1 MPTIREAFVTAVH
14 HHEAGQLPEAEQ
26 LYRLILQ
33 QQADYAPAVHGLG
46 LIAYQAGHIDAAIAH
61 YRQAIALKPNFP
73 EVYNNL
79 GLALVAQGEFA
90 SAIAAY
96 RQAIQLNFNYVE
108 AHTNLGH
115 ALRQQGCLPEALAAY
130 DQAIAVNP
138 NFVSAHWNRALGLLL
153 AGDLRQGF
161 REYEWRWRR
170 EGKQPRP
177 FAQPCWDG
185 SDLQGR
191 KILLYAEQGCGD
203 TIQFV
208 RYATWVAQAKGG
220 QVIVECQ
227 APLVKLIATMPGVQ
241 QAIAQDTPLPDF
253 DVQMP
258 LMSLPTCH
266 GTTLETVPA
275 IVPYLRFPANTTVT
289 LPTTAETQLKVGIV
303 WSGNPENR
311 NNLNRSCQPQDF
323 RALLQVPGVTLYSL
337 QKEAT
342 AEELAQLNEP
352 GRVYDLSNQLDDFAS
367 TAAAIAQ
374 LDLVI
379 TVDTAVAHLAG
390 ALGKPVWVLLCFAPD
405 WRWMLERDDTP
416 WYPTMRLFR
425 QPKFADWASVF
436 EQVVTAL
443 QAENAIELPNISL
456 EQGLH
461 YQQMGQLAT
470 AEKLYRQILQ
480 QEPDRAEVWQLLGAV
495 VNSLGRPTEAI
506 AAYEQAIALKPD
518 FVEAHANLGVIL
530 NEQGQSE
537 AAIAHYQQA
546 LAVRPNAGELHHNLA
561 VALAAQDRLT
571 EAVIHCQQAI
581 ALRPNFATTYNN
593 LGTVWEHLGEHEKSL
608 ACYQQAIAIQPE
620 HVDARFS
627 RAVAWLRAGNLRQG
641 FIEYEW
647 RWRRP
652 DMRPQAFRQPIW
664 DGSDLQGQPIL
675 LHAEQGFGDT
685 IQFARYAELVAQRG
699 GQVIVACQRQLAR
712 LLRSLPAIHQ
722 IAVDGETLPQFAVH
736 APLLSLPRILGTTL
750 ETIPAAVPYLQAP
763 PAAIALTV
771 PPNTRAKVGI
781 VWTGSPT
788 HPYNYKR
795 TCPLPEWEPL
805 LRTPGVAF
813 YSLQKGPQV
822 EDLAQLPD
830 TVQVQDLS
838 EQLPDFAETAAAIA
852 QLDLVITIDT
862 SVAHL
867 AGALGKPVWL
877 LLDTCP
883 DWRWLLNRDDSPW
896 YPTMRLFRQTT
907 TGDWVEVIERVQ
919 AALQTWLDELPKT
932 LITDVG
938 AAIATAI
945 QHHQADRW
953 SDAEQIYRQVLQQNP
968 QQLDALHLLGVMAHQ
983 KKNFADA
990 RAYLTRVLAL
1000 EPNFAEAHTNL
1011 ASTLREQGD
1020 FTNAIAHTQKA
1031 IALNPS
1037 FANNYV
1043 TLGFIYRQ
1051 QGNLAQAI
1059 AAYNQALAIN
1069 PDDIET
1075 HWNRALVWL
1084 LAGDFRQG
1092 FAEYEWRW
1100 QRPHRRPRPFTQP
1113 LWDGSDLRGQRIL
1126 LHAEQGF
1133 GDTIQFIRYASLVAD
1148 RGGKVIVECQEPLL
1162 RLLQTVAGIDQLV
1175 AKDTAL
1181 PEFDVHTPLLSLPRL
1196 METTLATIPA
1206 AVPYLTPP
1214 RSELRL
1220 TAPIGNLKVGL
1231 VWSGSRTNQNNHH
1244 RACPPHEL
1252 QPLLTIP
1259 GISYYCLQKEKS
1271 VAEWAEL
1278 TEGGAEVQDLSP
1290 LLSDFAETAAAI
1302 AQLDLVITVDTAV
1315 AHLAGA
1321 LGKPVWLLL
1330 TFAPDW
1336 RWMLHRPDSPWY
1348 PTMRLFRQSTPDDWA
1363 GVIKRVT
1370 AALEQ
1375 FANRGSSSPQNWGA
1389 RGAEIPATE
1398 RPSPPFQA
1406 PATASATPQPI
1417 GIGWQVGLM
1426 TGWGVYGLNLTLQL
1440 LRSPS
1445 HSPMLLVPASMGSG
1459 MMNPLHQVLLQPAI
1473 AQQQNLQGILASY
1486 PDKQIVLDKP
1496 ILHALGKDFASKLLP
1511 KVSGQRNIGV
1521 VFFEDTHLEPEA
1533 IARAK
1538 SFEAIVAGS
1547 QWNADVLRSYG
1558 CQQVHAVPQGVD
1570 PTIFHPAPR
1579 SNLFG
1584 DRFVIFSGG
1593 KLEHRKGQ
1601 DIIVAAFKRFH
1612 ARHPDALLVTAWH
1625 NFWPQFMVGL
1635 DQAGHVQGL
1644 PKVSPDGRLEII
1656 DWLTANGISADAC
1669 VDVGPIPNHL
1679 AGQIVREA
1687 DVAVFTNR
1695 AEGGTNLVAME
1706 CLACGVPTIL
1716 SANTGHLDLIGEAR
1730 CYPLQSQGSVKPTP
1744 FFRGTDGWGESDV
1757 EEVVEALEQV
1767 YRDRTQARQ
1776 RGWAAVTFM
1785 QDWTWEKQVKR
1796 LLDALSL

>member
-1 MPTIREAFVTAVH
+1 L
-14 HHEAGQLPEAEQ
+14 GQ
-26 LYRLILQ
+26 
-33 QQADYAPAVHGLG
+33 
-46 LIAYQAGHIDAAIAH
+46 
-61 YRQAIALKPNFP
+61 
-73 EVYNNL
+73 
-79 GLALVAQGEFA
+79 
-90 SAIAAY
+90 
-96 RQAIQLNFNYVE
+96 
-108 AHTNLGH
+108 
-115 ALRQQGCLPEALAAY
+115 
-130 DQAIAVNP
+130 
-138 NFVSAHWNRALGLLL
+138 
-153 AGDLRQGF
+153 
-161 REYEWRWRR
+161 
-170 EGKQPRP
+170 
-177 FAQPCWDG
+177 
-185 SDLQGR
+185 
-191 KILLYAEQGCGD
+191 
-203 TIQFV
+203 
-208 RYATWVAQAKGG
+208 
-220 QVIVECQ
+220 
-227 APLVKLIATMPGVQ
+227 
-241 QAIAQDTPLPDF
+241 
-253 DVQMP
+253 
-258 LMSLPTCH
+258 
-266 GTTLETVPA
+266 
-275 IVPYLRFPANTTVT
+275 
-289 LPTTAETQLKVGIV
+289 
-303 WSGNPENR
+303 
-311 NNLNRSCQPQDF
+311 
-323 RALLQVPGVTLYSL
+323 
-337 QKEAT
+337 
-342 AEELAQLNEP
+342 
-352 GRVYDLSNQLDDFAS
+352 
-367 TAAAIAQ
+367 
-374 LDLVI
+374 
-379 TVDTAVAHLAG
+379 
-390 ALGKPVWVLLCFAPD
+390 
-405 WRWMLERDDTP
+405 
-416 WYPTMRLFR
+416 
-425 QPKFADWASVF
+425 
-436 EQVVTAL
+436 
-443 QAENAIELPNISL
+443 
-456 EQGLH
+456 
-461 YQQMGQLAT
+461 
-470 AEKLYRQILQ
+470 
-480 QEPDRAEVWQLLGAV
+480 
-495 VNSLGRPTEAI
+495 
-506 AAYEQAIALKPD
+506 
-518 FVEAHANLGVIL
+518 
-530 NEQGQSE
+530 
-537 AAIAHYQQA
+537 
-546 LAVRPNAGELHHNLA
+546 
-561 VALAAQDRLT
+561 
-571 EAVIHCQQAI
+571 
-581 ALRPNFATTYNN
+581 
-593 LGTVWEHLGEHEKSL
+593 HEKSL
-608 ACYQQAIAIQPE
+608 ACYQQAISIQPE
-620 HVDARFS
+620 HIDARFS

-641 FIEYEW
+641 FVEYEW

-664 DGSDLQGQPIL
+664 DGDDLRGQPIL

-699 GQVIVACQRQLAR
+699 GKVIVACQRQLAR
-712 LLRSLPAIHQ
+712 LLRSLPSIHQ
-722 IAVDGETLPQFAVH
+722 IAVDGEVIPQFVVH

-763 PAAIALTV
+763 PAAIALTA

-830 TVQVQDLS
+830 SVQVQDLS

-883 DWRWLLNRDDSPW
+883 DWRWLLDRDDSPW
-896 YPTMRLFRQTT
+896 YPTMRLFRQAT

-919 AALQTWLDELPKT
+919 VALQTCLDELPKT
-932 LITDVG
+932 LIKDVE

-945 QHHQADRW
+945 QHHQTDRW
-953 SDAEQIYRQVLQQNP
+953 LEAAQIYRQVLQQDP

-983 KKNFADA
+983 KKNFAES
-990 RAYLTRVLAL
+990 RAYLTRVLTL

-1020 FTNAIAHTQKA
+1020 FTAAINHAQIA

-1037 FANNYV
+1037 FANGYAS
-1043 TLGFIYRQ
+1043 LGLIYRQ
-1051 QGNLAQAI
+1051 QGNLEQAI
-1059 AAYNQALAIN
+1059 ASYNQALALN
-1069 PDDIET
+1069 PNDVET

-1100 QRPHRRPRPFTQP
+1100 QRPHRRPRPFSQP
-1113 LWDGSDLRGQRIL
+1113 LWDGGDLHGRRIL

-1133 GDTIQFIRYASLVAD
+1133 GDTIQFIRYVALVAE
-1148 RGGKVIVECQEPLL
+1148 RGGQVIVECQEPLL
-1162 RLLQTVAGIDQLV
+1162 RLLQTMTGIDQLV
-1175 AKDTAL
+1175 ARDSAL
-1181 PEFDVHTPLLSLPRL
+1181 PEFDVHASLMSLPGIVG
-1196 METTLATIPA
+1196 TTLATVPA
-1206 AVPYLTPP
+1206 TVPYLTPP
-1214 RSELRL
+1214 DSDLRL
-1220 TAPIGNLKVGL
+1220 TAAIGTLKVGL

-1252 QPLLTIP
+1252 RPLLAVP

-1271 VAEWAEL
+1271 ATEWAEL

-1336 RWMLHRPDSPWY
+1336 RWMLHRQDSPWY
-1348 PTMRLFRQSTPDDWA
+1348 PTMRLFRQSTPGDWA
-1363 GVIKRVT
+1363 GVIQRVVT
-1370 AALEQ
+1370 TLEQ
-1375 FANRGSSSPQNWGA
+1375 FKVVPASSVTGFGSPKNIALAGIPERGA
-1389 RGAEIPATE
+1389 RGAETAIAPMSQAA
-1398 RPSPPFQA
+1398 SPQSSPVPQTPPTSAA
-1406 PATASATPQPI
+1406 PKPI

-1445 HSPMLLVPASMGSG
+1445 HRPMLLIPPSVTSG

-1486 PDKQIVLDKP
+1486 PDKQIALDKP

-1511 KVSGQRNIGV
+1511 KVSGDRNIGV
-1521 VFFEDTHLEPEA
+1521 VFFEDTHLALEA

-1558 CQQVHAVPQGVD
+1558 CKSVYAVPQGVD
-1570 PTIFHPAPR
+1570 PTIFHPAPQ

-1601 DIIVAAFKRFH
+1601 DIVVAAFKRFY
-1612 ARHPDALLVTAWH
+1612 ARHPDALLLTAWH
-1625 NFWPQFMVGL
+1625 NFWPQFMIGL
-1635 DQAGHVQGL
+1635 DQAEHVQGL
-1644 PKVSPDGRLEII
+1644 PKVSPDGRLEIVE
-1656 DWLTANGISADAC
+1656 WLTANGVPAEAC

-1716 SANTGHLDLIGEAR
+1716 SANTGHLDLIGSDR
-1730 CYPLQSQGSVKPTP
+1730 CYPLQTQGSVKPTP
-1744 FFRGTDGWGESDV
+1744 LFRGTDGWGESDV

-1767 YRDRTQARQ
+1767 YRDRPQAKQ
-1776 RGWAAVTFM
+1776 RAQAAATFM
-1785 QDWTWEKQVKR
+1785 QDWTWEKQVQR
-1796 LLDALSL
+1796 LLNALTL